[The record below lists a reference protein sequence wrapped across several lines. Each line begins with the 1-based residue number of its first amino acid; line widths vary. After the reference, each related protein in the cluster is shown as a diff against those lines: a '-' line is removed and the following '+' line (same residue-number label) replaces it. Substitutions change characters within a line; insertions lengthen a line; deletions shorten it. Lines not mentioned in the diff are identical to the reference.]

1 MDARY
6 AQRCASIFQVK
17 RSDFPPKRGDAA
29 EMDKRNACFLRQR
42 EEVLLKFLKK
52 LRIAQKERS
61 RILCHIAECY
71 PVHGML
77 STT

>member
-1 MDARY
+1 MAWLWPRVPATLMDAKY
-6 AQRCASIFQVK
+6 AQRCASISRVK

-29 EMDKRNACFLRQR
+29 EMDKRNARFLRKR

-61 RILCHIAECY
+61 RIL
-71 PVHGML
+71 
-77 STT
+77 